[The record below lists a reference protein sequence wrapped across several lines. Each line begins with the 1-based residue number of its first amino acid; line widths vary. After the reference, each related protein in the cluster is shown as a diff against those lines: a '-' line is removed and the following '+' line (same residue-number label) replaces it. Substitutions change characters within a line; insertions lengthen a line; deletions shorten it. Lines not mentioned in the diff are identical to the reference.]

1 VSDVYN
7 VPNEAIRE
15 TPDFGVGVRTDFVKG
30 IAMVNE
36 RMLILLD
43 IEQLVDDGM
52 RASTDAAA

>member
-1 VSDVYN
+1 
-7 VPNEAIRE
+7 
-15 TPDFGVGVRTDFVKG
+15 
-30 IAMVNE
+30 MVNE